1 VKMSNPLL
9 SAAAL
14 LMVLTTATAQVRV
27 RLSGGS
33 GPHEGRLE
41 VNYQRTWGTVCHT
54 GFDHRDARVVCYML
68 GYGHSGRYIGNSYGT
83 GIGRI
88 WLDNVQCNGTET
100 NIADCQHRGWGS
112 HNCVHL
118 YDVSISCTPVRVRL
132 VGGRSPREGR
142 LEVHYNGIWGT
153 ICHGGFSGAD
163 ASVVCY
169 MLGYGR
175 SGRVIG
181 NHYGVGSGTVWLD
194 NVRCDGTEID
204 IAQCQ
209 HSDWGSHSCGHSGDV
224 SILCPS
230 TRLVGGRNPQEGL
243 LEVYY
248 NGISGTI
255 CRDYFNDVAAGVVC
269 YSLGYGHGGQVI
281 RNRYSAGS
289 GVIWLD
295 DVQCNGTE
303 KSIADCQH
311 SGWGNHNCG
320 HGEEVSVSCII
331 VRLVGGPSPHE
342 GRLEVRY
349 KGIWGTVC
357 DDHFD
362 NAAARVVCHLLGYKR
377 TGQFIGNNYGASN
390 GTIWLDD
397 IRCDGMETHISEC
410 SHGGWGI
417 HNCGHNEDVAVSCIG
432 DSSTIGP
439 TVLTSSPDIM
449 PLSRMSNTSPSTHS
463 GNTNDGH
470 YITHIAITVVVVLGL
485 IICVII
491 IGLFLYMCFR
501 QKLRQERTVESVIPI
516 PVTASTNS
524 CNNYAFDDTTNYE
537 HSADNAQTS
546 MNNADS
552 KF

>member
-1 VKMSNPLL
+1 MKMSCPLL
-9 SAAAL
+9 SAVAL
-14 LMVLTTATAQVRV
+14 LMVLTMATAQVSV
-27 RLSGGS
+27 RLSGGP
-33 GPHEGRLE
+33 GPHAGRLE
-41 VNYQRTWGTVCHT
+41 VNYQGRWGTVCRDSFGDT
-54 GFDHRDARVVCYML
+54 DARVVCYML
-68 GYGHSGRYIGNSYGT
+68 GYGHSGWHYGT
-83 GIGRI
+83 RYGAGSGPI
-88 WLDNVQCNGTET
+88 WLDDVYCRGTER
-100 NIADCQHRGWGS
+100 NIAECPHRGWGV
-112 HNCVHL
+112 HNCYHDE
-118 YDVSISCTPVRVRL
+118 DVSVRCPTVTVRL
-132 VGGRSPREGR
+132 VGGGSPREGR
-142 LEVHYNGIWGT
+142 LEVHYNGTWGT
-153 ICHGGFSGAD
+153 VCHSGFSAAD

-169 MLGYGR
+169 MLRYGR
-175 SGRVIG
+175 EGRVIG
-181 NHYGVGSGTVWLD
+181 NRYGAGSGNIWLH
-194 NVRCDGTEID
+194 NVRCNGTEMS
-204 IAQCQ
+204 IAYCL
-209 HSDWGSHSCGHSGDV
+209 HYGWGSHNCGHSEDV
-224 SILCPS
+224 SVLCPS
-230 TRLVGGRNPQEGL
+230 MRLVGGINPQEGL

-248 NGISGTI
+248 NGIWGTV
-255 CRDYFNDVAAGVVC
+255 CHDYFNDVAAGVVC
-269 YSLGYGHGGQVI
+269 YTLGYGHGGQVI
-281 RNRYSAGS
+281 NNQYSAGS
-289 GVIWLD
+289 GEIWLD
-295 DVQCNGTE
+295 DIQCNGTE
-303 KSIADCQH
+303 TSIADCQH

-320 HGEEVSVSCII
+320 HGEDVSVSCII
-331 VRLVGGPSPHE
+331 VRLVGGPNPHE

-362 NAAARVVCHLLGYKR
+362 NAAASVVCHMLGYKR
-377 TGQFIGNNYGASN
+377 TGRFIGNHYGAGN

-397 IRCDGMETHISEC
+397 IRCDGMERHISEC
-410 SHGGWGI
+410 SHGGWGN
-417 HNCGHNEDVAVSCIG
+417 HNCGHDEDVAVSCIG